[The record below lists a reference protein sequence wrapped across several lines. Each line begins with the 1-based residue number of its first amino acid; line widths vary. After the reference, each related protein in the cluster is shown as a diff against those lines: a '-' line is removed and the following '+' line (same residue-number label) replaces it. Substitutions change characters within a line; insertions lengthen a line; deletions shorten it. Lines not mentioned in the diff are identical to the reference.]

1 MHNFKL
7 QNMQFKQF
15 VDGITIDFK
24 FFRNFTSIEDIKRR
38 CNPIVDLSKFTSNK
52 KILSNVVVLSYNQF
66 CS

>member
-24 FFRNFTSIEDIKRR
+24 FFRNFTSMEDIRR
-38 CNPIVDLSKFTSNK
+38 ICNPMADLSKFTFNK
-52 KILSNVVVLSYNQF
+52 KILSRFIL
-66 CS
+66 